1 MRLRKLLW
9 ILAFVP
15 VLAVAQPTQEE
26 ARRMAYAEAQRQGV
40 DPQELEARLQARGIN
55 TATLTMTDIPR
66 VQPIVEEEIAKM
78 KAEQAAGAS
87 TEQAVES
94 GSLSGTEMSAKGGE
108 QSEASIQT
116 TTTELATEA
125 VEVVK
130 TKVDSKTPVEV
141 KIDADQA
148 NTMVFGKHIFTNGS
162 LSLYEVSKDYI
173 PNDSYILGPGDV
185 VTVSIFGKS
194 QADLQFTIKPDGFIE
209 PANLPKIYLKGV
221 SLGQARKIVERR
233 LRNFY
238 QFESGQFALTLT
250 TARTLTIQIT
260 GAVAQPGTY
269 TLSAYNTAFNALIA
283 AGGPSK
289 LGTVRNIQVINGG
302 RVKELDVYEYLF
314 NPKKQKDYYLQN
326 NDILYVP
333 FIGDLVEVKG
343 SVKQVGVFEMK
354 DKETFE
360 DLLTYSGGYL
370 SDALE
375 DEIQLVRK
383 NAEGSFVKEY
393 SGDELASLTFE
404 DGDKVIVATQTSDKK
419 DYVEVKGLVDYPG
432 VYGIR
437 DYPSLKVLLEKVG
450 LREETR
456 MDVGYL
462 TRLRADGTTSLQSFS
477 LESVLNGESNVELMA
492 EDIIQ
497 VLDKRNYVDRA
508 TVKVS
513 GEVRRPA
520 SYTVDEALTIQALI
534 DLSNG
539 LTKEAKRDA
548 AYVFRTYPNGET
560 EVLPVA
566 LDDASFEFMDRDEL
580 RILSEKTFYDG
591 AVISVSGEVK
601 IPLEMPYDATIT
613 LGEVIELAGGL
624 TFAGDSTQL
633 MVYRMNFSGEEI
645 GELVEVPLNLNVD
658 AGFEFEPFDALVVR
672 KKTGFEFQEFVTISG
687 EVLYPGRYAIK
698 EGETVKDVVRKAGGL
713 TKEAFPEAASFVRQG
728 KGRVFISIDRIL
740 RGGGNY
746 ENIEMLPGDQIIIP
760 TKDMTVEI
768 RLANTEAAEYGQF
781 SGEYARGSVHVAY
794 VAGKSARWY
803 VKNMVGGF
811 GDDAK
816 RTDVNVVYAN
826 GTVKDFKWYRLSYRY
841 PKVKAGSMVV
851 VGKRSEK
858 KKEEREKKQS
868 DFDWQEFSGT
878 LMSQVTSILSIY
890 VLATQL

>member
-1 MRLRKLLW
+1 MRKLLW
-9 ILAFVP
+9 ILAFLP
-15 VLAVAQPTQEE
+15 LLAVAQPTQEE

-40 DPQELEARLQARGIN
+40 DPAELEARLQARGVN
-55 TATLTMTDIPR
+55 TSTLTMSDIPR

-78 KAEQAAGAS
+78 KAEQNAA
-87 TEQAVES
+87 EAVNS
-94 GSLSGTEMSAKGGE
+94 GSLSGTEMAADGAG
-108 QSEASIQT
+108 QNEASIQT

-130 TKVDSKTPVEV
+130 TKVNAKTPVEV
-141 KIDADQA
+141 KVDADQA
-148 NTMVFGKHIFTNGS
+148 TTAVFGKHIFTNGS

-209 PANLPKIYLKGV
+209 PANLPKIYLKGI
-221 SLGQARKIVERR
+221 SLGQAREVVERR

-314 NPKKQKDYYLQN
+314 NPKKQSDYYLQN

-333 FIGDLVEVKG
+333 FIGDLVEIKG

-354 DKETFE
+354 NKETFS
-360 DLLTYSGGYL
+360 DLLTYAGGYL

-383 NAEGSFVKEY
+383 NKEGSYVKEY
-393 SGDELASLTFE
+393 SGKELAALTFE

-419 DYVEVKGLVDYPG
+419 DYVDVQGLVDYPG
-432 VYGIR
+432 IYGLK
-437 DYPSLKVLLEKVG
+437 DYATLKAVLDKVG

-456 MDVGYL
+456 MDVGYI
-462 TRLRADGTTSLQSFS
+462 TRLRTDGTTSLISFS
-477 LESVLNGESNVELMA
+477 PETVLNGSSDVVLQA
-492 EDIIQ
+492 EDIIRI
-497 VLDKRNYVDRA
+497 LDSRNYVDRS
-508 TVKVS
+508 TVRVT
-513 GEVRRPA
+513 GEVRAPA
-520 SYTVDEALTIQALI
+520 SFTIDENITISSLI
-534 DLSNG
+534 DLTNG

-566 LDDASFEFMDRDEL
+566 LDDNSFVFQDRDEL

-591 AVISVSGEVK
+591 AVINISGEVK
-601 IPLEMPYDATIT
+601 IPLEMPYDSDIT
-613 LGEVIELAGGL
+613 LAEAVELAGGL

-633 MVYRMNFSGEEI
+633 IVYRMPFSGANIGDLEEI
-645 GELVEVPLNLNVD
+645 VLNLGVD
-658 AGFEFEPFDALVVR
+658 STFTFEPFDALVVR
-672 KKTGFEFQEFVTISG
+672 RKYGFEFQEYVTITG
-687 EVLYPGRYAIK
+687 EVSYPGRYAIRD
-698 EGETVKDVVRKAGGL
+698 GETVLDLLRKAGGI
-713 TKEAFPEAASFVRQG
+713 TPMAFPEAARFSRQG
-728 KGRVFISIDRIL
+728 KGSVAISIDKIL
-740 RGGGNY
+740 KNRGSY
-746 ENIEMLPGDQIIIP
+746 DNIELLPGDVINIP
-760 TKDMTVEI
+760 NKDYTVEI
-768 RLANTEAAEYGQF
+768 RMANTEAENYGLF
-781 SGEYARGSVHVAY
+781 SDRFKGQSMHVAY
-794 VAGKSARWY
+794 VAGKNAKWY
-803 VKNMVGGF
+803 VKNMAGGF
-811 GDDAK
+811 GENAK
-816 RTDVNVVYAN
+816 RSKTTVIYAN
-826 GTVKDFKWYRLSYRY
+826 GVAKDYKAWRLAGRY
-841 PKVKAGSMVV
+841 PRVKPGSMVV
-851 VGKRSEK
+851 VGADPVKQKKEK
-858 KKEEREKKQS
+858 KSMKEV
-868 DFDWQEFSGT
+868 DWQEFSMN
-878 LMSQVTSILSIY
+878 LVAQVTSILT
-890 VLATQL
+890 VVTLATKL

>member
-1 MRLRKLLW
+1 MKLRNLLW
-9 ILAFVP
+9 IIAFVP
-15 VLAVAQPTQEE
+15 AMALAQPTQQE

-40 DPQELEARLQARGIN
+40 DPAELEARLQARGIN
-55 TATLTMTDIPR
+55 TATLTMSDVPR
-66 VQPIVEEEIAKM
+66 IQPIVEEEIAKM
-78 KAEQAAGAS
+78 KAEQAAN
-87 TEQAVES
+87 S
-94 GSLSGTEMSAKGGE
+94 GSISGTEMSAKGGE

-116 TTTELATEA
+116 TTTELATESVA
-125 VEVVK
+125 VVK

-162 LSLYEVSKDYI
+162 LSLYEVSKDYV
-173 PNDSYILGPGDV
+173 PNDSYILGPGDI

-209 PANLPKIYLKGV
+209 PASLPKIYLKGV
-221 SLGQARKIVERR
+221 TLGQARKIVERR

-238 QFESGQFALTLT
+238 QFEKGQFALTLT

-314 NPKKQKDYYLQN
+314 NPKKQKDYYLQD

-354 DKETFE
+354 DKETFD
-360 DLLTYSGGYL
+360 DLLSFAGGYL

-383 NAEGSFVKEY
+383 NEEGSFVKEY
-393 SGDELASLTFE
+393 SGKELTSLTFE

-419 DYVEVKGLVDYPG
+419 DYVEVNGLVDYPG
-432 VYGIR
+432 IYGIR
-437 DYPSLKVLLEKVG
+437 DYPTLKVLLKKVG

-477 LESVLNGESNVELMA
+477 VEDILNGGADVELMA

-513 GEVRRPA
+513 GEVRNPS

-539 LTKEAKRDA
+539 LTKEAKRDQ

-560 EVLPVA
+560 EVLPVD
-566 LDDASFEFMDRDEL
+566 LNDTSFEFIDRDEL
-580 RILSEKTFYDG
+580 RILSEKTFYNG

-601 IPLEMPYDATIT
+601 IPLQMPYDATIT
-613 LGEVIELAGGL
+613 LAKVVELAGGL

-633 MVYRMNFSGEEI
+633 MVYRMNFSGQEI
-645 GELVEVPLNLNVD
+645 GELVEVPLNLGVD
-658 AGFEFEPFDALVVR
+658 GAFTFEPFDALVIR
-672 KKTGFEFQEFVTISG
+672 KKTGFEFQEFVSISG

-698 EGETVKDVVRKAGGL
+698 EGETVKDLIRKAGGL

-740 RGGGNY
+740 RGGGSY
-746 ENIEMLPGDQIIIP
+746 DNIEMLPGDQIIIP
-760 TKDMTVEI
+760 MKDMTVEI
-768 RLANTEAAEYGQF
+768 RLANTEAETYGIFADDYDRQ
-781 SGEYARGSVHVAY
+781 SVNVAF

-811 GDDAK
+811 GEDAK

-841 PKVKAGSMVV
+841 PKVKAGSTVV
-851 VGKRSEK
+851 VGKRPEK
-858 KKEEREKKQS
+858 KKEEREKKKS

>member
-1 MRLRKLLW
+1 MRLKKLLW
-9 ILAFVP
+9 ILALVP
-15 VLAVAQPTQEE
+15 TLAVAQPTQQE
-26 ARRMAYAEAQRQGV
+26 ARRMAYAEAERQGI
-40 DPQELEARLQARGIN
+40 DPVELEKRLQARGIN
-55 TATLTMTDIPR
+55 TATLTMSDMPR
-66 VQPIVEEEIAKM
+66 VQPIIEEEVAKM
-78 KAEQAAGAS
+78 KAEQAAAANAA
-87 TEQAVES
+87 TAVNEEAV
-94 GSLSGTEMSAKGGE
+94 T
-108 QSEASIQT
+108 EASNDEGIQT

-141 KIDADQA
+141 KVSTDQA
-148 NTMVFGKHIFTNGS
+148 TSAVFGKHIFTNGS
-162 LSLYEVSKDYI
+162 LNLYEVSKDYI

-209 PANLPKIYLKGV
+209 PSNLPKIYLKGV
-221 SLGQARKIVERR
+221 SLGQARKIVESR

-238 QFESGQFALTLT
+238 QFERGQFALTLT

-343 SVKQVGVFEMK
+343 AVKQVGVFEMK
-354 DKETFE
+354 NKETFT
-360 DLLTYSGGYL
+360 DLLDYAGGYM

-383 NAEGSFVKEY
+383 NEEGSFVKEY

-419 DYVEVKGLVDYPG
+419 DFVEVQGLVDYPG

-437 DYPSLKVLLEKVG
+437 DYPTLKVLLEKVG

-456 MDVGYL
+456 LDVGYL
-462 TRLRADGTTSLQSFS
+462 TRLRSDGTTSLQSFS
-477 LESVLNGESNVELMA
+477 LEEVLNGSADVELMA

-508 TVKVS
+508 TVKIS
-513 GEVRRPA
+513 GEVRNPG
-520 SYTVDEALTIQALI
+520 SYTIDENVTIPALI

-539 LTKEAKRDA
+539 LTRVAKRDA
-548 AYVFRTYPNGET
+548 AYVFRLYPNGET
-560 EVLPVA
+560 EVIPVS
-566 LDDASFEFMDRDEL
+566 LEDAGFEFIDGDEL
-580 RILSEKTFYDG
+580 RILSEKTFFDG
-591 AVISVSGEVK
+591 AVISISGEVK
-601 IPLEMPYDATIT
+601 SPLEMPYDESIT
-613 LGEVIELAGGL
+613 LAEAVELAGGL
-624 TFAGDSTQL
+624 TFAGDSAQL
-633 MVYRMNFSGEEI
+633 IVYRMAFSGVGIGDLTEI
-645 GELVEVPLNLNVD
+645 PLNLAVNGDFV
-658 AGFEFEPFDALVVR
+658 FQPFDALVVR
-672 KKTGFEFQEFVTISG
+672 RKTGFEFQEFISISG
-687 EVLYPGRYAIK
+687 EVLYPGRYAIR
-698 EGETVKDVVRKAGGL
+698 EGETVKDVIRKAGGL
-713 TKEAFPEAASFVRQG
+713 TKEAFPEAASFMRQG

-740 RGGGNY
+740 KNGGSY

-768 RLANTEAAEYGQF
+768 RLANTEAAEYGNF
-781 SGEYARGSVHVAY
+781 SDEYARQSVHVAY

-826 GTVKDFKWYRLSYRY
+826 GAVKDYKWYRLSYRY

-851 VGKRSEK
+851 VGAKPVKTEKEK
-858 KKEEREKKQS
+858 KNRE
-868 DFDWQEFSGT
+868 DIDWQGFSQN
-878 LMSQVTSILSIY
+878 LIAQVTSVLT
-890 VLATQL
+890 VWTLATKL